1 MVEAITAAPQVE
13 HNEAYN
19 SRYVSLRL
27 ASPSLEQLNSSEISA
42 TNTLL
47 AGLDALYLWSQKYK
61 DGAVSTKSVPDE
73 HVGMVEEVR
82 TAVKLLKVMAYIT
95 KIGCL
100 NSESLCNG
108 DWTGTTGKWAED
120 APLITQGKIRR
131 VVRQVKGNLTDEV
144 KTEILQILDEGFIG
158 VAEQL
163 IGELAGDLREV
174 RRLVREDLVVQ
185 DNAEL
190 HVARLKFRQISHD
203 IGNPM
208 NTLSGWLRVAMGCGF
223 SEDAVELVN
232 DGFAK
237 IFKIS
242 SASPSY
248 LRDCYTK
255 SEMSPNEILRLA
267 EGGLGALKPLGI
279 DVRFER
285 DSDVDDDVRVVWD
298 QEWASL
304 VFDNLTTNA
313 IKAMGIDLANIS
325 DDDIPDLKPKR
336 NSPRRKL
343 KGQEKPKEQI
353 VVVQKEVLVRLK
365 MGADRRLHI
374 VYEDNGRGLP
384 EKLARQGEFLP
395 DTSEWGVDGAG
406 RRILGTGIGMYEQTT
421 ILRRQ
426 YQGDIR
432 LENRVDGNKVSGAR
446 ILVSLDAHRI
456 AA

>member
-27 ASPSLEQLNSSEISA
+27 ASPSLEQLNSSEILA

-47 AGLDALYLWSQKYK
+47 AGLDAIYLWSQKYRE
-61 DGAVSTKSVPDE
+61 GAVSTKSVPEE
-73 HVGMVEEVR
+73 HVGMVEEVG
-82 TAVKLLKVMAYIT
+82 TAAKLLKVMAYIT

-100 NSESLCNG
+100 NSESLSIG
-108 DWTGTTGKWAED
+108 DWAGTIGKWAED

-144 KTEILQILDEGFIG
+144 KTEILQILEEGFIG

-163 IGELAGDLREV
+163 VGTLAVDLGEV
-174 RRLVREDLVVQ
+174 RGFVREDLVVQ

-208 NTLSGWLRVAMGCGF
+208 NTLSGWLRLAMVHGF

-232 DGFAK
+232 DGFSK

-242 SASPSY
+242 SASPAY
-248 LRDCYTK
+248 LKDCYTK
-255 SEMSPNEILRLA
+255 SEMSPREILRLA

-325 DDDIPDLKPKR
+325 DDDIPDLKPRRK
-336 NSPRRKL
+336 SRRKL
-343 KGQEKPKEQI
+343 KGQEEPIEQI
-353 VVVQKEVLVRLK
+353 AVVQKEVLVRLK

-384 EKLARQGEFLP
+384 ERLAQRGEFLP

-406 RRILGTGIGMYEQTT
+406 RRIQGSGIGMYEQTE

-432 LENRVDGNKVSGAR
+432 LENRVDHNAVVRGAR